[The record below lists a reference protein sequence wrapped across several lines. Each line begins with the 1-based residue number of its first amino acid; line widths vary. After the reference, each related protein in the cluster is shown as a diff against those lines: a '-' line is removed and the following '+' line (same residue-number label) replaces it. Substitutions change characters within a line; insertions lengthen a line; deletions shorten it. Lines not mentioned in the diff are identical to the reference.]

1 MASNKSSQCLERG
14 AITFSKIDSSRT
26 LSSIDFVVFFVAE
39 ALLDISD
46 AVAAAAAAAG
56 AEISLACCP
65 HLTSRQTEAYGCAAC
80 L

>member
-14 AITFSKIDSSRT
+14 AITFSRIDSSRT

-46 AVAAAAAAAG
+46 AVAAAAAAG
-56 AEISLACCP
+56 AEISLACRP